1 MSETLHI
8 FVFMRNFYSFAY
20 ACIALCALVS
30 CNGQD
35 YSGLDRIDDVVD
47 AAIREGNCPGA
58 VVAVVQGDKTVFL
71 RAYGNASVVPDTVA
85 MTADRVFD
93 LASLSKCVGATL
105 SFMQLIGQGKV
116 SLDDPVSEYIP
127 EFAPWRDSTTG
138 ETVDITVRDIM
149 THSSGLDPYP
159 DVPACVER
167 FGEDCPD
174 SLMHHIAT
182 ESGRNFRP
190 GTDFMYSCLNFVTV
204 QRILEKV
211 TGERLCDYAQRNV
224 FDVLGLKDTRYLP
237 KTSLKSEEY
246 LAKILPTEVREDGLP
261 LLGEVHDPLAR
272 LLNGGNSG
280 NAGVFSTAE
289 DLAKIAV
296 AIMHGGAMPDG
307 SHRILAPET
316 VELMATVPEQNA
328 PEVGRALGWD
338 SSSPHAH
345 IRGSIL
351 SQDRCICHTGY
362 TGTSMVIDLDRQI
375 AVIILAHRVHPKDV
389 GSMAAVRREI
399 ADIVGETLILK
410 K

>member
-1 MSETLHI
+1 MRHI
-8 FVFMRNFYSFAY
+8 ISY
-20 ACIALCALVS
+20 AAAAAMLFGLAS
-30 CNGQD
+30 CSGQD
-35 YSGLDRIDDVVD
+35 YSGLDRIDDVV
-47 AAIREGNCPGA
+47 AKAIAEGNCPGA
-58 VVAVVQGDKTVFL
+58 VVAVVQGEKTVFL
-71 RAYGNASVVPDTVA
+71 RAYGNSSVVPDTVA

-93 LASLSKCVGATL
+93 LASLSKCVGTTL
-105 SFMQLIGQGKV
+105 SFMQLIEQGKV
-116 SLDDPVSEYIP
+116 SLDDLVSKYIP
-127 EFAPWRDSTTG
+127 EFAPWRDSLTG
-138 ETVDITVRDIM
+138 EAVDITVRDVL

-204 QRILEKV
+204 QNILQAV
-211 TGERLCDYAQRNV
+211 TGCRLCDYAQKNV
-224 FDVLGLKDTRYLP
+224 FDVLGLKDTRYWP
-237 KTSLKSEEY
+237 KTSLKSEKD
-246 LAKILPTEVREDGLP
+246 LAKIVPTEVQEDGLP
-261 LLGEVHDPLAR
+261 LVGEVHDPLAR
-272 LLNGGNSG
+272 LLNAGNSG

-316 VELMATVPEQNA
+316 VELMTTVPEQNA

-338 SSSPHAH
+338 SSSSHAH

-351 SQDRCICHTGY
+351 SRDRCICHTGY
-362 TGTSMVIDLDRQI
+362 TGTSMVIDLDRKI
-375 AVIILAHRVHPKDV
+375 AVIILAHRVHPDDV
-389 GSMAAVRREI
+389 GSMAATRREI
-399 ADIVGETLILK
+399 ADVVGETLILNE
-410 K
+410 